1 LKKIAHS
8 SKLYYHYLRRTG
20 LFTYLSENLLKLIYI
35 IAGFV
40 AVLLLIEHFVI
51 PMEELFDKIVQ
62 NVSYEYVFV
71 IFGVS
76 ETILGLIPPDL
87 FIMWGKPLA
96 GTLGVSPWL
105 ILFVLATLSYLG
117 GIMAY
122 FLGLGL
128 QSRKGFKQWMELKH
142 TDMFNK
148 LRKWG
153 GFLIGVAALLPIPF
167 SLITLISGITR
178 FPFKILLAVGLLRY
192 LRFFLYAI
200 VLWIMV

>member
-1 LKKIAHS
+1 M
-8 SKLYYHYLRRTG
+8 
-20 LFTYLSENLLKLIYI
+20 FTYLSENLLKLIYI